1 MAPVGKKPACQC
13 RRLKSC
19 RFDPWVWKI
28 PWRRAWKH
36 YSSTLAWEIP
46 WTEEPGGLQ
55 SVGSQSQTRPKRLSI
70 HARTHARPHGKEG
83 TRQVDRTSPKRRN
96 TQRRGLRWEWGIFL
110 SWNSEWCGDRFLQN
124 TITGQR
130 RPQPNPTKCVSSKGG
145 RRHQHVK
152 NLKMVKNTHGR
163 FMLMYGK
170 TNTVL

>member
-1 MAPVGKKPACQC
+1 MQET
-13 RRLKSC
+13 
-19 RFDPWVWKI
+19 WVAGSI
-28 PWRRAWKH
+28 PGSGR
-36 YSSTLAWEIP
+36 S
-46 WTEEPGGLQ
+46 PGGGRGNTTPVLLPGKSHGQ
-55 SVGSQSQTRPKRLSI
+55 RNRAGYSPWGRRVRHDRSDLASM
-70 HARTHARPHGKEG
+70 HARPHGKQG
-83 TRQVDRTSPKRRN
+83 IRQVYRTSPKRRN
-96 TQRRGLRWEWGIFL
+96 TQRTGLRWEWGIFL

-145 RRHQHVK
+145 RRHQHLK